1 LQFINSRNGDPFPV
15 RNDSPRC
22 ADDGRRERE
31 NMKELEATNNCK
43 RNRKNKK
50 LLGRTNEPGRNS
62 PAAFWVDIPIYKKM
76 IV

>member
-1 LQFINSRNGDPFPV
+1 
-15 RNDSPRC
+15 
-22 ADDGRRERE
+22 
-31 NMKELEATNNCK
+31 MKELEATNNCK